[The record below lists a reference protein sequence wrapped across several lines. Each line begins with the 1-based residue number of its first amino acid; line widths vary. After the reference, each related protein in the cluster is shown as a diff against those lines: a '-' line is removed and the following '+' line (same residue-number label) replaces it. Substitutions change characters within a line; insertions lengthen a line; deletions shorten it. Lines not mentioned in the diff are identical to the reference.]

1 MMTNVGFLPDET
13 SSFVGRRAELARL
26 DTALATRRMTTL
38 IGSGGVGKTR
48 LAVRAARAAADRYPD
63 GAWWAD
69 LSPLYDDALLLPTV
83 SDAVGLADHTL
94 RMPVEALCEWL
105 SDKRLLLVLDSAE
118 HLRTPCSHLL
128 AELLTT
134 SPGLTVLVTSR
145 QPLDTRGEHV
155 VRVPPLP
162 VDGAPD
168 ALRLFEDR
176 LRAGDPRAGLDAPGD
191 RAAAADIC
199 RRLEGIPLAI
209 ELAAAGIGRHTVAQ
223 LATRIGTR
231 FDAPAVAEDL
241 TASRLDLLA
250 DDSLWPRRHRTLR
263 TTIGWSHELCTP
275 LERLL
280 WARLTLLRT
289 DFDEETA
296 REVCTGGPL
305 TPPEVDRALQGL
317 VAQSVVQWD
326 GTRYRMLDTLREYGR
341 MWLTELG
348 EERAAADRHARSFLG
363 LARRAHDGW
372 TGPDQISWYHTV
384 ADTHL
389 DLCAAL
395 DHLLTHDVAAAQE
408 MAGRVGFFWA
418 CCGHLSE
425 ARGYAQRALDAGP
438 VDGPHRTRLQWVLGV
453 AALLQGDF
461 ATAEKYGALC
471 TAIALYDR
479 DDEGM
484 LGATYLSGLT
494 QLMTG
499 RPAAALEAAERVL
512 RMTEPG
518 RPDGA
523 PGEGV
528 AGGPEE
534 SGEPGAGEPGEPGG
548 PGAGKPGES
557 AAGTGA
563 DPVHGTDG
571 GPVHGTDGDP
581 APGTGTAPA
590 PESDADPT
598 PGTDADPDPDPA
610 PVESAHRLRCRLI
623 TVFALTALGRLGESS
638 RAAAALRRSC
648 ERGGEYW
655 TRSYADYQLALIT
668 LLQGR
673 PADSAAHAR
682 AMLAGK
688 HRLRDSFGI
697 ALGLDLLAA
706 AIAAQGAGAQAA
718 RVYGT
723 GHAYWRMVG
732 HPQRGTPELG
742 PVRETCELQ
751 ARAAVGD
758 EAYQRAFERGQ
769 SDNAEVGLAAALT
782 SELHF

>member
-1 MMTNVGFLPDET
+1 MMTQVGFLPDET

-26 DTALATRRMTTL
+26 ETSLATRRMTTL
-38 IGSGGVGKTR
+38 IGPGGVGKTR

-118 HLRTPCSHLL
+118 HLRGPCSHLL
-128 AELLTT
+128 AELITT

-145 QPLDTRGEHV
+145 QPLDTRGEHLL
-155 VRVPPLP
+155 RIQPLP

-176 LRAGDPRAGLDAPGD
+176 LRAADPHADLEAPGD

-231 FDAPAVAEDL
+231 FDSPVDAEDL

-280 WARLTLLRT
+280 WARLTVLRT
-289 DFDEETA
+289 DFDEATA

-305 TPPEVDRALQGL
+305 TPDAVDRALQGL
-317 VAQSVVQWD
+317 VAQSVLQWD

-372 TGPDQISWYHTV
+372 TGPDQISWYHRIS
-384 ADTHL
+384 DTHL

-395 DHLLTHDVAAAQE
+395 DHLLVHDVEAAQE

-425 ARGYAQRALDAGP
+425 ARGYAQRALEAGP
-438 VDGPHRTRLQWVLGV
+438 VEGAHLTRLQWVQGV

-471 TAIALYDR
+471 TATALYDR
-479 DDEGM
+479 DDDGM

-499 RPAAALEAAERVL
+499 EPAAALEAAERVL

-518 RPDGA
+518 RTEGGTGEAPPGA
-523 PGEGV
+523 SGASGASEGSQGPRQYGV
-528 AGGPEE
+528 PRGQVSSGGPGP
-534 SGEPGAGEPGEPGG
+534 SGDSGGPGEPGPHGEPGPYGVPGEPRPYAVSGEARPSGESYG
-548 PGAGKPGES
+548 PG
-557 AAGTGA
+557 
-563 DPVHGTDG
+563 
-571 GPVHGTDGDP
+571 
-581 APGTGTAPA
+581 
-590 PESDADPT
+590 
-598 PGTDADPDPDPA
+598 
-610 PVESAHRLRCRLI
+610 ESAHRLRCRLI
-623 TVFALTALGRLGESS
+623 AVFALTALGRLTESLP
-638 RAAAALRRSC
+638 AATALRRSC

-655 TRSYADYQLALIT
+655 TRSYADYQLALIA

-673 PADSAAHAR
+673 PEDSAAHAR
-682 AMLAGK
+682 DMLVGK
-688 HRLRDSFGI
+688 HRLRDSFGV
-697 ALGLDLLAA
+697 ALGLDILAA

-742 PVRETCELQ
+742 AVRETCELQ

-769 SDNAEVGLAAALT
+769 ADSAEAGLAAALR
-782 SELHF
+782 SGLQP

>member
-1 MMTNVGFLPDET
+1 MMTKVGFLPEET

-26 DTALATRRMTTL
+26 DTALTTRRMTTL
-38 IGSGGVGKTR
+38 IGPGGVGKTR
-48 LAVRAARAAADRYPD
+48 LAVRTARAAADRYPD

-105 SDKRLLLVLDSAE
+105 SDKNLLLVLDSAE
-118 HLRTPCSHLL
+118 HLRGPCSHLL
-128 AELLTT
+128 AELITT

-145 QPLDTRGEHV
+145 QPLGTRGEHV
-155 VRVPPLP
+155 VRIQPLP

-168 ALRLFEDR
+168 ALQLFEDR

-231 FDAPAVAEDL
+231 FDAPVDAEDL

-289 DFDEETA
+289 DFDEEVA

-305 TPPEVDRALQGL
+305 TPQEVDRALQGL
-317 VAQSVVQWD
+317 VAQSVVQRD

-341 MWLTELG
+341 MWLRELG

-372 TGPDQISWYHTV
+372 TGPDQVSWYHTI

-395 DHLLTHDVAAAQE
+395 DHLLAHDVAGAQE

-438 VDGPHRTRLQWVLGV
+438 VESPHRTRLQWVLGV

-471 TAIALYDR
+471 TAIALYDH

-494 QLMTG
+494 QLMNG
-499 RPAAALEAAERVL
+499 EPAAALEAAERVL
-512 RMTEPG
+512 RMTETAPS
-518 RPDGA
+518 DGA
-523 PGEGV
+523 SPEPRATAADTSEA
-528 AGGPEE
+528 AGG
-534 SGEPGAGEPGEPGG
+534 
-548 PGAGKPGES
+548 
-557 AAGTGA
+557 
-563 DPVHGTDG
+563 
-571 GPVHGTDGDP
+571 
-581 APGTGTAPA
+581 
-590 PESDADPT
+590 SDADF
-598 PGTDADPDPDPA
+598 DSDPA

-623 TVFALTALGRLGESS
+623 TVFALTALGRLTESG
-638 RAAAALRRSC
+638 RAAATLRRSC
-648 ERGGEYW
+648 ELGGEYW
-655 TRSYADYQLALIT
+655 TRSYADYQLALIA

-673 PADSAAHAR
+673 PEDSATHAR

-697 ALGLDLLAA
+697 ALGLDILAA

-742 PVRETCELQ
+742 AVRETCELQ

-758 EAYQRAFERGQ
+758 AAYQRAFERGQ
-769 SDNAEVGLAAALT
+769 ADNTEVGLAAALH
-782 SELHF
+782 SGLQL

>member
-1 MMTNVGFLPDET
+1 MMTNVGYLPEET

-26 DTALATRRMTTL
+26 HTALTTRRMTTL
-38 IGSGGVGKTR
+38 IGPGGVGKTR
-48 LAVRAARAAADRYPD
+48 LALRAARAVADRYAD

-69 LSPLYDDALLLPTV
+69 LSPLSDDRLLLPTV

-105 SDKRLLLVLDSAE
+105 GDKHLLLVLDSAE
-118 HLRTPCSHLL
+118 HLRGPCSHLL
-128 AELLTT
+128 AEILTT
-134 SPGLTVLVTSR
+134 SPTLTVLVTSR
-145 QPLDTRGEHV
+145 QPLGTRGEHIV
-155 VRVPPLP
+155 AVPPLP

-168 ALRLFEDR
+168 ALQLFADR
-176 LRAGDPRAGLDAPGD
+176 LRATDPRAGLDAPGD
-191 RAAAADIC
+191 EAAAVEIC

-209 ELAAAGIGRHTVAQ
+209 ELAAAGIGRHSVAQ

-231 FDAPAVAEDL
+231 FDAPGLTVGAPGAHGSSGAAGLPGGVGAAADL
-241 TASRLDLLA
+241 GTSRLDLLA
-250 DDSLWPRRHRTLR
+250 DETVWPRRHRTLR
-263 TTIGWSHELCTP
+263 TAIGWSHELCTP

-280 WARLTLLRT
+280 WARLTPLRT
-289 DFDEETA
+289 DFDAEVA
-296 REVCTGGPL
+296 REVCAGGPL
-305 TPPEVDRALQGL
+305 TPDEVDRALQGL
-317 VAQSVVQWD
+317 VAQSVVQRD
-326 GTRYRMLDTLREYGR
+326 GDRYRMLDTLREYGR

-348 EERAAADRHARSFLG
+348 EARAAADRHAHSFLG
-363 LARRAHDGW
+363 LARRAHEGW
-372 TGPDQISWYHTV
+372 TGPDQVSWYHKV
-384 ADTHL
+384 SDTHL

-395 DHLLTHDVAAAQE
+395 EHLLAHDVEGAQE

-425 ARGYAQRALDAGP
+425 ARNYAQRALDAGP
-438 VDGPHRTRLQWVLGV
+438 VEGPHRTRLQWVLGV
-453 AALLQGDF
+453 AALLQSDF
-461 ATAEKYGALC
+461 TTAEKYGALC
-471 TAIALYDR
+471 TATALYDR

-499 RPAAALEAAERVL
+499 QPAAALEAAGRVL
-512 RMTEPG
+512 RMTE
-518 RPDGA
+518 
-523 PGEGV
+523 GV
-528 AGGPEE
+528 PVD
-534 SGEPGAGEPGEPGG
+534 SG
-548 PGAGKPGES
+548 
-557 AAGTGA
+557 
-563 DPVHGTDG
+563 
-571 GPVHGTDGDP
+571 
-581 APGTGTAPA
+581 
-590 PESDADPT
+590 
-598 PGTDADPDPDPA
+598 
-610 PVESAHRLRCRLI
+610 HRLRCRLV
-623 TVFALTALGRLGESS
+623 TVFALTALGRLAESE
-638 RAAAALRRSC
+638 AAATALRRAC
-648 ERGGEYW
+648 ERGGEFW
-655 TRSYADYQLALIT
+655 TRSYVDYQLALIA

-673 PADSAAHAR
+673 PDASAAHAR

-742 PVRETCELQ
+742 PVRERCELQ

-769 SDNAEVGLAAALT
+769 SDNAEVGLAAALRT
-782 SELHF
+782 ELQL

>member
-1 MMTNVGFLPDET
+1 MMTKVGFLPEET

-26 DTALATRRMTTL
+26 ETALTTRRMTTL
-38 IGSGGVGKTR
+38 IGPGGVGKTR

-105 SDKRLLLVLDSAE
+105 SDKNLLLVLDSAE
-118 HLRTPCSHLL
+118 HLRGPCSHLL
-128 AELLTT
+128 AELITT

-145 QPLDTRGEHV
+145 QPLGTRGEHV
-155 VRVPPLP
+155 VRIQPLP

-168 ALRLFEDR
+168 ALQLFEDR

-231 FDAPAVAEDL
+231 FDAPVDAEDL

-280 WARLTLLRT
+280 WSRLTLLRT
-289 DFDEETA
+289 DFDEEVA

-305 TPPEVDRALQGL
+305 TPQEVDRALQGL
-317 VAQSVVQWD
+317 VAQSVVQRD

-341 MWLTELG
+341 MWLRELG

-372 TGPDQISWYHTV
+372 TGPDQVSWYHTI

-395 DHLLTHDVAAAQE
+395 DHLLAHDVAGAQE

-438 VDGPHRTRLQWVLGV
+438 VEGPHRTRLQWVLGV

-471 TAIALYDR
+471 TAIALYDH

-494 QLMTG
+494 QLMNG
-499 RPAAALEAAERVL
+499 EPAAALEAAERVL
-512 RMTEPG
+512 RMTETAPS
-518 RPDGA
+518 DGA
-523 PGEGV
+523 SPEPRTTAADTSEA
-528 AGGPEE
+528 AGG
-534 SGEPGAGEPGEPGG
+534 
-548 PGAGKPGES
+548 
-557 AAGTGA
+557 
-563 DPVHGTDG
+563 
-571 GPVHGTDGDP
+571 
-581 APGTGTAPA
+581 
-590 PESDADPT
+590 SDADF
-598 PGTDADPDPDPA
+598 DSDPA

-623 TVFALTALGRLGESS
+623 TVFALTALGRLTESG
-638 RAAAALRRSC
+638 RAAATLRRSC
-648 ERGGEYW
+648 ELGGEYW
-655 TRSYADYQLALIT
+655 TRSYADYQLALIA

-673 PADSAAHAR
+673 PEDSATHAR

-697 ALGLDLLAA
+697 ALGLDILAA

-742 PVRETCELQ
+742 AVRETCELQ

-758 EAYQRAFERGQ
+758 AAYQRAFERGQ
-769 SDNAEVGLAAALT
+769 ADNAEVGLAAALH
-782 SELHF
+782 SGLQL

>member
-1 MMTNVGFLPDET
+1 MMTKVGFLPEET

-26 DTALATRRMTTL
+26 DTALTTRRMTTL
-38 IGSGGVGKTR
+38 IGPGGVGKTR
-48 LAVRAARAAADRYPD
+48 LALRAARAAADRYPD

-118 HLRTPCSHLL
+118 HLRAPCSHLL
-128 AELLTT
+128 AELITT

-145 QPLDTRGEHV
+145 QPLGTRGEHV
-155 VRVPPLP
+155 VRIPPLP

-168 ALRLFEDR
+168 ALQLFEDR
-176 LRAGDPRAGLDAPGD
+176 LRASDPHAGLDAPGD

-231 FDAPAVAEDL
+231 FDAPVDAEDL

-280 WARLTLLRT
+280 WARLTVLRT
-289 DFDEETA
+289 DFDEATA

-305 TPPEVDRALQGL
+305 TPDEVDRALQGL
-317 VAQSVVQWD
+317 VAQSVVQRD
-326 GTRYRMLDTLREYGR
+326 GTCYRMLDTLREYGR
-341 MWLTELG
+341 MWLAELG
-348 EERAAADRHARSFLG
+348 EERAAADRHARCFLG

-372 TGPDQISWYHTV
+372 TGPDQISWYHKV
-384 ADTHL
+384 SDTHL

-395 DHLLTHDVAAAQE
+395 DHLLAHDVTGAQE

-425 ARGYAQRALDAGP
+425 ARGYAQRALESGP
-438 VDGPHRTRLQWVLGV
+438 VEGPHRTRLQWVLGV

-494 QLMTG
+494 QLMNG
-499 RPAAALEAAERVL
+499 EPAAALEAAERVL
-512 RMTEPG
+512 RMTETAP
-518 RPDGA
+518 PDGGSA
-523 PGEGV
+523 
-528 AGGPEE
+528 AFGPTASE
-534 SGEPGAGEPGEPGG
+534 SGAFG
-548 PGAGKPGES
+548 PTASES
-557 AAGTGA
+557 GA
-563 DPVHGTDG
+563 DPDFDSGF
-571 GPVHGTDGDP
+571 
-581 APGTGTAPA
+581 
-590 PESDADPT
+590 
-598 PGTDADPDPDPA
+598 A

-623 TVFALTALGRLGESS
+623 TVFALTALGRLTESW
-638 RAAAALRRSC
+638 RAAAGLRRSC

-655 TRSYADYQLALIT
+655 TRSYADYQLALIA

-673 PADSAAHAR
+673 PADSAEHAR

-697 ALGLDLLAA
+697 ALGLDILAA
-706 AIAAQGAGAQAA
+706 AIAAQGAGTLAA

-742 PVRETCELQ
+742 AVRETCELQ

-769 SDNAEVGLAAALT
+769 TDNAEVGLAAALQ
-782 SELHF
+782 SEHQL

>member
-1 MMTNVGFLPDET
+1 MMTQVGFLPEET

-26 DTALATRRMTTL
+26 ETALATRRMTTL
-38 IGSGGVGKTR
+38 IGPGGVGKTR

-118 HLRTPCSHLL
+118 HLRAPCSHLL

-145 QPLDTRGEHV
+145 QPLGTRGEHA
-155 VRVPPLP
+155 VRIQPLP

-168 ALRLFEDR
+168 ALQLFEDR

-231 FDAPAVAEDL
+231 FDAPVDAEDL

-305 TPPEVDRALQGL
+305 TPHEVDRALQGL
-317 VAQSVVQWD
+317 VAQSVVQRD

-341 MWLTELG
+341 MWLAELG

-363 LARRAHDGW
+363 LARRAHEGW
-372 TGPDQISWYHTV
+372 TGPDQITWYHTI

-395 DHLLTHDVAAAQE
+395 DHLLAHDVAGAQE

-425 ARGYAQRALDAGP
+425 ARGYAQRALEAGP
-438 VDGPHRTRLQWVLGV
+438 VEGPHRTRLQWVLGV

-471 TAIALYDR
+471 TAIALYDH

-494 QLMTG
+494 QLMNG
-499 RPAAALEAAERVL
+499 EPAAALEAAERVL
-512 RMTEPG
+512 RMTETAP
-518 RPDGA
+518 PDG
-523 PGEGV
+523 
-528 AGGPEE
+528 GPDGRRATATDCATDTT
-534 SGEPGAGEPGEPGG
+534 SEPGASESGACEPTVSESGACEPGASESGG
-548 PGAGKPGES
+548 DS
-557 AAGTGA
+557 A
-563 DPVHGTDG
+563 PL
-571 GPVHGTDGDP
+571 
-581 APGTGTAPA
+581 
-590 PESDADPT
+590 
-598 PGTDADPDPDPA
+598 
-610 PVESAHRLRCRLI
+610 ESAHRLRCRLI
-623 TVFALTALGRLGESS
+623 TVFALTALGRLSESG
-638 RAAAALRRSC
+638 RAAAALRRAC
-648 ERGGEYW
+648 EQGGEYW
-655 TRSYADYQLALIT
+655 TRSYADYQLALIA

-673 PADSAAHAR
+673 PEASAAHAR

-697 ALGLDLLAA
+697 ALGLDILAA

-742 PVRETCELQ
+742 PVREACELQ

-769 SDNAEVGLAAALT
+769 ADNAEVGLAAALH
-782 SELHF
+782 SDLPL

>member
-1 MMTNVGFLPDET
+1 MMTKVGFLPEET

-26 DTALATRRMTTL
+26 DTALTTRRMTTL
-38 IGSGGVGKTR
+38 IGPGGVGKTR

-105 SDKRLLLVLDSAE
+105 SDKNLLLVLDSAE
-118 HLRTPCSHLL
+118 HLRGPCSHLL
-128 AELLTT
+128 AELITT

-145 QPLDTRGEHV
+145 QPLGTRGEHV
-155 VRVPPLP
+155 VRIQPLP

-168 ALRLFEDR
+168 ALQLFEDR

-231 FDAPAVAEDL
+231 FDAPVDAEDL

-280 WARLTLLRT
+280 WSRLTLLRT
-289 DFDEETA
+289 DFDEEVA

-305 TPPEVDRALQGL
+305 TPQEVDRALQGL
-317 VAQSVVQWD
+317 VAQSVVQRD

-341 MWLTELG
+341 MWLRELG

-372 TGPDQISWYHTV
+372 TGPDQVSWYHTI

-395 DHLLTHDVAAAQE
+395 DHLLAHDVASAQE

-438 VDGPHRTRLQWVLGV
+438 VEGPHRTRLQWVLGV

-471 TAIALYDR
+471 TAIALYDH

-494 QLMTG
+494 QLMNG
-499 RPAAALEAAERVL
+499 EPAAALEAAERVL
-512 RMTEPG
+512 RMTETAPS
-518 RPDGA
+518 DGA
-523 PGEGV
+523 SPEPRTTAADTSEA
-528 AGGPEE
+528 AGG
-534 SGEPGAGEPGEPGG
+534 
-548 PGAGKPGES
+548 
-557 AAGTGA
+557 
-563 DPVHGTDG
+563 
-571 GPVHGTDGDP
+571 
-581 APGTGTAPA
+581 
-590 PESDADPT
+590 SDADF
-598 PGTDADPDPDPA
+598 DSDPA

-623 TVFALTALGRLGESS
+623 TVFALTALGRLTESG
-638 RAAAALRRSC
+638 RAAATLRRSC
-648 ERGGEYW
+648 ELGGEYW
-655 TRSYADYQLALIT
+655 TRSYADYQLALIA

-673 PADSAAHAR
+673 PEDSATHAR

-697 ALGLDLLAA
+697 ALGLDILAA

-742 PVRETCELQ
+742 AVRETCELQ

-758 EAYQRAFERGQ
+758 AAYQRAFERGQ
-769 SDNAEVGLAAALT
+769 ADNAEVGLAAALH
-782 SELHF
+782 SGLQL

>member
-1 MMTNVGFLPDET
+1 MMTKVGFLPEET

-26 DTALATRRMTTL
+26 GTALTTRRMTTL
-38 IGSGGVGKTR
+38 IGPGGVGKTR

-105 SDKRLLLVLDSAE
+105 SDKNLLLVLDSAE
-118 HLRTPCSHLL
+118 HLRGPCSHLL
-128 AELLTT
+128 AELITT

-145 QPLDTRGEHV
+145 QPLGTRGENV
-155 VRVPPLP
+155 VRIQPLP

-168 ALRLFEDR
+168 ALQLFEDR

-231 FDAPAVAEDL
+231 FDAPVDAEDL

-289 DFDEETA
+289 DFDEEVA

-305 TPPEVDRALQGL
+305 TPHEVDRALQGL
-317 VAQSVVQWD
+317 VAQSVVQRD

-341 MWLTELG
+341 MWLKELG

-363 LARRAHDGW
+363 LARRAHEGW
-372 TGPDQISWYHTV
+372 TGPDQITWYHTI

-395 DHLLTHDVAAAQE
+395 DHLLAHDVAGAQE

-438 VDGPHRTRLQWVLGV
+438 VEGPHRTRLQWVLGV

-471 TAIALYDR
+471 TAIALYDH

-494 QLMTG
+494 QLMNG
-499 RPAAALEAAERVL
+499 EPAAALEAAERVL
-512 RMTEPG
+512 RMTETAPSDG
-518 RPDGA
+518 ASPEPRTAAADTSEPDG
-523 PGEGV
+523 
-528 AGGPEE
+528 
-534 SGEPGAGEPGEPGG
+534 GAG
-548 PGAGKPGES
+548 
-557 AAGTGA
+557 
-563 DPVHGTDG
+563 TDC
-571 GPVHGTDGDP
+571 D
-581 APGTGTAPA
+581 
-590 PESDADPT
+590 S
-598 PGTDADPDPDPA
+598 DPDSA

-623 TVFALTALGRLGESS
+623 TVFALTALGRLTESGL
-638 RAAAALRRSC
+638 AAATLRRSC
-648 ERGGEYW
+648 ELGGEYW
-655 TRSYADYQLALIT
+655 TRSYADYQLALIA

-673 PADSAAHAR
+673 PEDSATHAR

-697 ALGLDLLAA
+697 ALGLDILAA

-742 PVRETCELQ
+742 AVRETCELQ

-758 EAYQRAFERGQ
+758 AAYQRAFERGQ
-769 SDNAEVGLAAALT
+769 ADNAEVGLAAALH
-782 SELHF
+782 SGLQL

>member
-1 MMTNVGFLPDET
+1 MMTKVGFLPEET

-26 DTALATRRMTTL
+26 ETALVTRRMTTL
-38 IGSGGVGKTR
+38 IGPGGVGKTR

-118 HLRTPCSHLL
+118 HLRAPCSHLL

-145 QPLDTRGEHV
+145 QPLGTRGEHA
-155 VRVPPLP
+155 VRIQPLP

-168 ALRLFEDR
+168 ALQLFEDR
-176 LRAGDPRAGLDAPGD
+176 LRASDPHAGLDAPGD

-231 FDAPAVAEDL
+231 FDAPVDAEDL

-305 TPPEVDRALQGL
+305 TPHEVDRALQGL
-317 VAQSVVQWD
+317 VAQSVVQRD

-341 MWLTELG
+341 MWLGELG

-372 TGPDQISWYHTV
+372 TGPDQVSWYHTV

-395 DHLLTHDVAAAQE
+395 DHLLAHDVAGAQE

-425 ARGYAQRALDAGP
+425 ARGYAQRALEAGP
-438 VDGPHRTRLQWVLGV
+438 VEGPHRTRLQWVLGV

-471 TAIALYDR
+471 TAIALYDH

-494 QLMTG
+494 QLMNG
-499 RPAAALEAAERVL
+499 EPAAALEAAERVL
-512 RMTEPG
+512 RMTETAP
-518 RPDGA
+518 PDGGTA
-523 PGEGV
+523 EQRATAFDTTSRPTT
-528 AGGPEE
+528 
-534 SGEPGAGEPGEPGG
+534 SEPGASDPGG
-548 PGAGKPGES
+548 
-557 AAGTGA
+557 
-563 DPVHGTDG
+563 
-571 GPVHGTDGDP
+571 
-581 APGTGTAPA
+581 
-590 PESDADPT
+590 DAS
-598 PGTDADPDPDPA
+598 

-623 TVFALTALGRLGESS
+623 TVFALTALGRLTESG

-655 TRSYADYQLALIT
+655 TRSYADYQLALIA

-673 PADSAAHAR
+673 PEASAAHAR

-697 ALGLDLLAA
+697 ALGLDILAA

-769 SDNAEVGLAAALT
+769 ADNAEVGLAAALQ
-782 SELHF
+782 SELQL

>member
-1 MMTNVGFLPDET
+1 MMTKVGFLPEET

-26 DTALATRRMTTL
+26 ETALTTRRMTTL
-38 IGSGGVGKTR
+38 IGPGGVGKTR

-105 SDKRLLLVLDSAE
+105 SDKNLLLVLDSAE
-118 HLRTPCSHLL
+118 HLRGPCSHLL
-128 AELLTT
+128 AELITT

-145 QPLDTRGEHV
+145 QPLGTRGEHV
-155 VRVPPLP
+155 VRIQPLP

-168 ALRLFEDR
+168 ALQLFEDR
-176 LRAGDPRAGLDAPGD
+176 LRAGDPRAGLEAPGD

-231 FDAPAVAEDL
+231 FDAPVDAEDL

-289 DFDEETA
+289 DFDEEVA

-305 TPPEVDRALQGL
+305 TPHEVDRALQGL
-317 VAQSVVQWD
+317 VAQSVVQRD

-341 MWLTELG
+341 MWLKELG

-363 LARRAHDGW
+363 LARRAHEGW
-372 TGPDQISWYHTV
+372 TGPDQITWYHTI

-395 DHLLTHDVAAAQE
+395 DHLLAHDVAGAQE

-438 VDGPHRTRLQWVLGV
+438 VEGPHRTRLQWVLGV

-471 TAIALYDR
+471 TAIALYDH

-494 QLMTG
+494 QLMNG
-499 RPAAALEAAERVL
+499 EPAAALEAAERVL
-512 RMTEPG
+512 RMTETAPS
-518 RPDGA
+518 DGA
-523 PGEGV
+523 SPEPRTTAADTSEA
-528 AGGPEE
+528 AGG
-534 SGEPGAGEPGEPGG
+534 SD
-548 PGAGKPGES
+548 
-557 AAGTGA
+557 A
-563 DPVHGTDG
+563 DFDS
-571 GPVHGTDGDP
+571 DP
-581 APGTGTAPA
+581 APM
-590 PESDADPT
+590 
-598 PGTDADPDPDPA
+598 
-610 PVESAHRLRCRLI
+610 ESAHRLRCRLI
-623 TVFALTALGRLGESS
+623 TVFALTALGRLTESG
-638 RAAAALRRSC
+638 RAAATLRRSC
-648 ERGGEYW
+648 ELGGEYW
-655 TRSYADYQLALIT
+655 TRSYADYQLALIA

-673 PADSAAHAR
+673 PEDSATHAR

-697 ALGLDLLAA
+697 ALGLDILAA

-742 PVRETCELQ
+742 AVRETCEIQ

-758 EAYQRAFERGQ
+758 AAYQRAFERGQ
-769 SDNAEVGLAAALT
+769 ADNAEVGLAAALH
-782 SELHF
+782 SGLQL

>member
-1 MMTNVGFLPDET
+1 MMTQVGFLPDET

-38 IGSGGVGKTR
+38 IGPGGVGKTR

-118 HLRTPCSHLL
+118 HLRGPCSHLL
-128 AELLTT
+128 AELITT

-155 VRVPPLP
+155 VRIQPLP

-176 LRAGDPRAGLDAPGD
+176 LRAADPHADLEAPGD

-231 FDAPAVAEDL
+231 FDAPVDAEDL

-280 WARLTLLRT
+280 WARLTVLRT
-289 DFDEETA
+289 DFDEATA

-305 TPPEVDRALQGL
+305 TPDAVDRALQGL

-372 TGPDQISWYHTV
+372 TGPDQISWYHRIS
-384 ADTHL
+384 DTHL

-395 DHLLTHDVAAAQE
+395 DHLLAHDVTAAQE
-408 MAGRVGFFWA
+408 MAGLVGFFWA

-425 ARGYAQRALDAGP
+425 ARGYAQRALGAGP
-438 VDGPHRTRLQWVLGV
+438 VEGAHLTRLQWVLGV

-471 TAIALYDR
+471 TATALYDR
-479 DDEGM
+479 DDDGM

-499 RPAAALEAAERVL
+499 EPAAALEAAERVL

-518 RPDGA
+518 RAEGEPGA
-523 PGEGV
+523 SGEGV
-528 AGGPEE
+528 
-534 SGEPGAGEPGEPGG
+534 SGEPGASGDSGGSRPYGGSGEAGEPELSGEPGVPG
-548 PGAGKPGES
+548 
-557 AAGTGA
+557 
-563 DPVHGTDG
+563 
-571 GPVHGTDGDP
+571 
-581 APGTGTAPA
+581 
-590 PESDADPT
+590 
-598 PGTDADPDPDPA
+598 
-610 PVESAHRLRCRLI
+610 ESAHRLRCRLI
-623 TVFALTALGRLGESS
+623 TVFALTALGRLTESLP
-638 RAAAALRRSC
+638 AATALRRSC

-655 TRSYADYQLALIT
+655 TRSYADYQLALIA

-673 PADSAAHAR
+673 PEDSAAHAR
-682 AMLAGK
+682 DMLAGK

-697 ALGLDLLAA
+697 ALGLDILAA

-742 PVRETCELQ
+742 AVRENCELQ

-758 EAYQRAFERGQ
+758 EAYQLAFERGQ
-769 SDNAEVGLAAALT
+769 ADNAEVGLAAALQ
-782 SELHF
+782 SGLQP

>member
-1 MMTNVGFLPDET
+1 MMTQVGFLPDET

-38 IGSGGVGKTR
+38 IGPGGVGKTR

-69 LSPLYDDALLLPTV
+69 LSPLYGDALLLPTV

-118 HLRTPCSHLL
+118 HLRGPCSHLL
-128 AELLTT
+128 AELITT

-145 QPLDTRGEHV
+145 QPLATRGEHV
-155 VRVPPLP
+155 VRVQPLP

-176 LRAGDPRAGLDAPGD
+176 LRAADPHADLEAPGD

-231 FDAPAVAEDL
+231 FDAPVDAEDL

-280 WARLTLLRT
+280 WARLTVLRT

-305 TPPEVDRALQGL
+305 TPEAVDRALQGL

-341 MWLTELG
+341 MWLAELG

-372 TGPDQISWYHTV
+372 TGPDQISWYHRIS
-384 ADTHL
+384 DTHL

-395 DHLLTHDVAAAQE
+395 DHLLAHDVTAAQE
-408 MAGRVGFFWA
+408 MAGLVGFFWA

-425 ARGYAQRALDAGP
+425 ARGYAQRALEAGP
-438 VDGPHRTRLQWVLGV
+438 VEGAHRTRLQWVLGV

-471 TAIALYDR
+471 TATALYDR
-479 DDEGM
+479 DDDGM

-499 RPAAALEAAERVL
+499 EPAAALEAAERVL
-512 RMTEPG
+512 RMTEQG
-518 RPDGA
+518 RAEGGAGA
-523 PGEGV
+523 PGAPG
-528 AGGPEE
+528 ASGG
-534 SGEPGAGEPGEPGG
+534 SGEQRPYGVPG
-548 PGAGKPGES
+548 
-557 AAGTGA
+557 
-563 DPVHGTDG
+563 
-571 GPVHGTDGDP
+571 
-581 APGTGTAPA
+581 
-590 PESDADPT
+590 
-598 PGTDADPDPDPA
+598 
-610 PVESAHRLRCRLI
+610 ESAHRLRCRLI
-623 TVFALTALGRLGESS
+623 TVFALTALGRLTESLP
-638 RAAAALRRSC
+638 AATALRRSC

-655 TRSYADYQLALIT
+655 TRSYADYQLALIA

-673 PADSAAHAR
+673 PEDSAVHAR
-682 AMLAGK
+682 DMLAGK

-697 ALGLDLLAA
+697 ALGLDILAA

-742 PVRETCELQ
+742 AVRETCELQ

-769 SDNAEVGLAAALT
+769 ADNAEVGLAAALR
-782 SELHF
+782 SGLQP

>member
-1 MMTNVGFLPDET
+1 MMTQVGFLPDET

-38 IGSGGVGKTR
+38 IGPGGVGKTR

-118 HLRTPCSHLL
+118 HLRGPCSHLL
-128 AELLTT
+128 AELITT

-155 VRVPPLP
+155 VRIQPLP

-176 LRAGDPRAGLDAPGD
+176 LRAADPHADLGAPGD

-231 FDAPAVAEDL
+231 FDAPVDAEDL

-280 WARLTLLRT
+280 WARLTVLRT
-289 DFDEETA
+289 DFDEATA

-305 TPPEVDRALQGL
+305 TPDAVDRALQGL

-372 TGPDQISWYHTV
+372 TGPDQISWYHRIS
-384 ADTHL
+384 DTHL

-395 DHLLTHDVAAAQE
+395 DHLLAHDVTAAQE
-408 MAGRVGFFWA
+408 MAGLVGFFWA

-425 ARGYAQRALDAGP
+425 ARGYAQRALGAGS
-438 VDGPHRTRLQWVLGV
+438 VEGAHLTRLQWVLGV

-471 TAIALYDR
+471 TATALYDR
-479 DDEGM
+479 DDDGM

-499 RPAAALEAAERVL
+499 EPAAALEAAERVL

-518 RPDGA
+518 RA
-523 PGEGV
+523 E
-528 AGGPEE
+528 
-534 SGEPGAGEPGEPGG
+534 GEPGASGEGEPG
-548 PGAGKPGES
+548 
-557 AAGTGA
+557 
-563 DPVHGTDG
+563 
-571 GPVHGTDGDP
+571 
-581 APGTGTAPA
+581 
-590 PESDADPT
+590 
-598 PGTDADPDPDPA
+598 
-610 PVESAHRLRCRLI
+610 
-623 TVFALTALGRLGESS
+623 SS
-638 RAAAALRRSC
+638 
-648 ERGGEYW
+648 
-655 TRSYADYQLALIT
+655 
-668 LLQGR
+668 
-673 PADSAAHAR
+673 
-682 AMLAGK
+682 
-688 HRLRDSFGI
+688 
-697 ALGLDLLAA
+697 
-706 AIAAQGAGAQAA
+706 
-718 RVYGT
+718 
-723 GHAYWRMVG
+723 
-732 HPQRGTPELG
+732 
-742 PVRETCELQ
+742 
-751 ARAAVGD
+751 
-758 EAYQRAFERGQ
+758 
-769 SDNAEVGLAAALT
+769 
-782 SELHF
+782 

>member
-1 MMTNVGFLPDET
+1 MMTKVGFLPDET

-26 DTALATRRMTTL
+26 ETALATRRMTTL
-38 IGSGGVGKTR
+38 IGPGGVGKTR
-48 LAVRAARAAADRYPD
+48 LALRAARAAADRYPD

-118 HLRTPCSHLL
+118 HLRAPCSHLL

-145 QPLDTRGEHV
+145 QPLGTRGEHA
-155 VRVPPLP
+155 VRIQPLP

-168 ALRLFEDR
+168 ALQLFEDR

-231 FDAPAVAEDL
+231 FDAPVDAEDL

-280 WARLTLLRT
+280 WARLTVLRT

-305 TPPEVDRALQGL
+305 TPHDVDRALQGL
-317 VAQSVVQWD
+317 VAQSVVQRD

-341 MWLTELG
+341 MWLAELG
-348 EERAAADRHARSFLG
+348 EERAAADRHAKSFLG
-363 LARRAHDGW
+363 LARRAHEGW
-372 TGPDQISWYHTV
+372 TGPDQITWYHTV
-384 ADTHL
+384 ADAHL

-395 DHLLTHDVAAAQE
+395 DHLLAHDVAGAQE

-438 VDGPHRTRLQWVLGV
+438 VEGPHRTRLQWVLGV

-471 TAIALYDR
+471 TAIALYDH

-494 QLMTG
+494 QLMNG
-499 RPAAALEAAERVL
+499 EPAAALEAAERVL
-512 RMTEPG
+512 RMTETAP
-518 RPDGA
+518 PD
-523 PGEGV
+523 
-528 AGGPEE
+528 GGPEGRRATATDTTSQPTASEPTASEPTASE
-534 SGEPGAGEPGEPGG
+534 SGASESTASEPGG
-548 PGAGKPGES
+548 DS
-557 AAGTGA
+557 A
-563 DPVHGTDG
+563 PL
-571 GPVHGTDGDP
+571 
-581 APGTGTAPA
+581 
-590 PESDADPT
+590 
-598 PGTDADPDPDPA
+598 
-610 PVESAHRLRCRLI
+610 ESAHRLRCRLI
-623 TVFALTALGRLGESS
+623 TVFALTALGRLTESG

-655 TRSYADYQLALIT
+655 TRSYADYQLALIA

-673 PADSAAHAR
+673 PEASAVHAR

-697 ALGLDLLAA
+697 ALGLDILAA

-769 SDNAEVGLAAALT
+769 ADNAEVGLAAALH
-782 SELHF
+782 SDLQL

>member
-1 MMTNVGFLPDET
+1 MMTQVGFLPEET

-38 IGSGGVGKTR
+38 IGPGGVGKTR
-48 LAVRAARAAADRYPD
+48 LALRAARAAADRYPD

-118 HLRTPCSHLL
+118 HLRAPCSHLL

-145 QPLDTRGEHV
+145 QPLGTRGEHA
-155 VRVPPLP
+155 VRIQPLP

-168 ALRLFEDR
+168 ALQLFEDR

-209 ELAAAGIGRHTVAQ
+209 ELAAAGIGRHTMAQ

-231 FDAPAVAEDL
+231 FDAPVDAEDL

-289 DFDEETA
+289 DFDAETA

-305 TPPEVDRALQGL
+305 TPQEVDRALQGL
-317 VAQSVVQWD
+317 VAQSVVQRD

-341 MWLTELG
+341 MWLAELG

-363 LARRAHDGW
+363 LARRAHEGW
-372 TGPDQISWYHTV
+372 TGPDQITWYHTI

-395 DHLLTHDVAAAQE
+395 DHLLAHDVAAAQE

-425 ARGYAQRALDAGP
+425 ARGYAQRALEAGA
-438 VDGPHRTRLQWVLGV
+438 VESPHRTRLQWVLGV

-471 TAIALYDR
+471 TAIALYDH

-494 QLMTG
+494 QLMNG
-499 RPAAALEAAERVL
+499 EPAAALEAAERVL
-512 RMTEPG
+512 RMTETAP
-518 RPDGA
+518 PDG
-523 PGEGV
+523 
-528 AGGPEE
+528 GPDGRRATAADCATDTTSEPTTF
-534 SGEPGAGEPGEPGG
+534 EPGACEPTTSEPGACGPGAREPTASGSGAREPGASEPGG
-548 PGAGKPGES
+548 DS
-557 AAGTGA
+557 A
-563 DPVHGTDG
+563 PL
-571 GPVHGTDGDP
+571 
-581 APGTGTAPA
+581 
-590 PESDADPT
+590 
-598 PGTDADPDPDPA
+598 
-610 PVESAHRLRCRLI
+610 ESAHRLRCRLI
-623 TVFALTALGRLGESS
+623 TVFALTALGRLTESG
-638 RAAAALRRSC
+638 RAAAALRRAC

-655 TRSYADYQLALIT
+655 TRSYADYQLALIA

-673 PADSAAHAR
+673 PEASAVHAR

-697 ALGLDLLAA
+697 ALGLDILAA

-758 EAYQRAFERGQ
+758 EAYRRAFERGQ
-769 SDNAEVGLAAALT
+769 ADNAEVGLAAALH
-782 SELHF
+782 SDLQL

>member
-1 MMTNVGFLPDET
+1 MMTKVGFLPEET

-26 DTALATRRMTTL
+26 DTALTTRRMTTL
-38 IGSGGVGKTR
+38 IGPGGVGKTR

-105 SDKRLLLVLDSAE
+105 SDKNLLLVLDSAE
-118 HLRTPCSHLL
+118 HLRGPCSHLL
-128 AELLTT
+128 AELITT

-145 QPLDTRGEHV
+145 QPLGTRGEHV
-155 VRVPPLP
+155 VRIQPLP

-168 ALRLFEDR
+168 ALQLFEDR

-231 FDAPAVAEDL
+231 FDAPVDAEDL

-289 DFDEETA
+289 DFDEEVA

-305 TPPEVDRALQGL
+305 TPHEVDRALQGL
-317 VAQSVVQWD
+317 VAQSVVQRD

-341 MWLTELG
+341 MWLKELG

-363 LARRAHDGW
+363 LARRAHEGW
-372 TGPDQISWYHTV
+372 TGPDQITWYHTI

-395 DHLLTHDVAAAQE
+395 DHLLAHDVADAQE

-438 VDGPHRTRLQWVLGV
+438 VEGPHRTRLQWVLGV

-471 TAIALYDR
+471 TAIALYDH

-494 QLMTG
+494 QLMNG
-499 RPAAALEAAERVL
+499 EPAAALEAAERVL
-512 RMTEPG
+512 RMTETAPS
-518 RPDGA
+518 DGA
-523 PGEGV
+523 SPEPRATAADTSEA
-528 AGGPEE
+528 AGG
-534 SGEPGAGEPGEPGG
+534 
-548 PGAGKPGES
+548 
-557 AAGTGA
+557 
-563 DPVHGTDG
+563 
-571 GPVHGTDGDP
+571 
-581 APGTGTAPA
+581 
-590 PESDADPT
+590 SDADF
-598 PGTDADPDPDPA
+598 DSDPA

-623 TVFALTALGRLGESS
+623 TVFALTALGRLTESG
-638 RAAAALRRSC
+638 RAAATLRRSC
-648 ERGGEYW
+648 ELGGEYW
-655 TRSYADYQLALIT
+655 TRSYADYQLALIA

-673 PADSAAHAR
+673 PEDSATHAR

-697 ALGLDLLAA
+697 ALGLDILAA

-742 PVRETCELQ
+742 AVRETCELQ

-758 EAYQRAFERGQ
+758 AAYQRAFERGQ
-769 SDNAEVGLAAALT
+769 ADNAEVGLAAALH
-782 SELHF
+782 SGLQL

>member
-1 MMTNVGFLPDET
+1 MMTQVGFLPDET

-38 IGSGGVGKTR
+38 IGPGGVGKTR

-118 HLRTPCSHLL
+118 HLRGPCSHLL
-128 AELLTT
+128 AELITT

-155 VRVPPLP
+155 VRIQPLP

-176 LRAGDPRAGLDAPGD
+176 LRAADPHADLEAPGD

-231 FDAPAVAEDL
+231 FDAPVDAEDL

-280 WARLTLLRT
+280 WARLTVLRT
-289 DFDEETA
+289 DFDEATA

-305 TPPEVDRALQGL
+305 TPDAVDRALQGL

-372 TGPDQISWYHTV
+372 TGPDQISWYHRIS
-384 ADTHL
+384 DTHL

-395 DHLLTHDVAAAQE
+395 DHLLAHDVTAAQE
-408 MAGRVGFFWA
+408 MAGLVGFFWA

-425 ARGYAQRALDAGP
+425 ARGYAQRALGAGP
-438 VDGPHRTRLQWVLGV
+438 VEGAHLTRLQWVLGV

-471 TAIALYDR
+471 TATALYDR
-479 DDEGM
+479 DDDGM

-499 RPAAALEAAERVL
+499 EPAAALEAAERVL

-518 RPDGA
+518 RAEGEPGSS
-523 PGEGV
+523 GEGEP
-528 AGGPEE
+528 GSSGEGM
-534 SGEPGAGEPGEPGG
+534 SGEPGASGDSEGSRPYGGSGEAGEPELSGGPGVPGASGEPGVPG
-548 PGAGKPGES
+548 
-557 AAGTGA
+557 
-563 DPVHGTDG
+563 
-571 GPVHGTDGDP
+571 
-581 APGTGTAPA
+581 
-590 PESDADPT
+590 
-598 PGTDADPDPDPA
+598 
-610 PVESAHRLRCRLI
+610 ESAHRLRCRLI
-623 TVFALTALGRLGESS
+623 TVFALTALGRLTESLP
-638 RAAAALRRSC
+638 AATALRRSC

-655 TRSYADYQLALIT
+655 TRSYADYQLALIA

-673 PADSAAHAR
+673 PEDSAAHAR
-682 AMLAGK
+682 DMLAGK

-697 ALGLDLLAA
+697 ALGLDILAA

-742 PVRETCELQ
+742 AVRENCELQ

-769 SDNAEVGLAAALT
+769 ADNAEVGLAAALQ
-782 SELHF
+782 SGLQP

>member
-1 MMTNVGFLPDET
+1 MMTKVGFLPEET

-26 DTALATRRMTTL
+26 ETALATRRMTTL
-38 IGSGGVGKTR
+38 IGPGGVGKTR

-69 LSPLYDDALLLPTV
+69 LSPLYDEALLLPTV

-118 HLRTPCSHLL
+118 HLRAPCSHLL

-145 QPLDTRGEHV
+145 QPLGTRGEHA
-155 VRVPPLP
+155 VRIQPLP

-168 ALRLFEDR
+168 ALQLFEDR

-231 FDAPAVAEDL
+231 FEAPVDAEDL
-241 TASRLDLLA
+241 NPSRLDLLA

-305 TPPEVDRALQGL
+305 TPHEVDRALQGL
-317 VAQSVVQWD
+317 VAQSVVQRD

-341 MWLTELG
+341 MWLAELG
-348 EERAAADRHARSFLG
+348 EERAAADRHAMSFLG
-363 LARRAHDGW
+363 LARRAHEGW
-372 TGPDQISWYHTV
+372 TGPDQIAWYHTI

-395 DHLLTHDVAAAQE
+395 DHLLAHDVAGAQE

-425 ARGYAQRALDAGP
+425 ARGYAQRALEAGP

-471 TAIALYDR
+471 TAIALYDH

-494 QLMTG
+494 QLMNG
-499 RPAAALEAAERVL
+499 EPAAALEAAERVL
-512 RMTEPG
+512 RMTETAP
-518 RPDGA
+518 PDG
-523 PGEGV
+523 
-528 AGGPEE
+528 GPDGRRATATDTTSEPAAFE
-534 SGEPGAGEPGEPGG
+534 PAAFEPTTSGPTTSG
-548 PGAGKPGES
+548 PGASES
-557 AAGTGA
+557 GA
-563 DPVHGTDG
+563 DS
-571 GPVHGTDGDP
+571 
-581 APGTGTAPA
+581 APL
-590 PESDADPT
+590 
-598 PGTDADPDPDPA
+598 
-610 PVESAHRLRCRLI
+610 ESAHRLRCRLI
-623 TVFALTALGRLGESS
+623 TVFALTALGRLTESG
-638 RAAAALRRSC
+638 RAAAALRRAC

-655 TRSYADYQLALIT
+655 TRSYADYQLALIA

-673 PADSAAHAR
+673 PEASAAHAR

-697 ALGLDLLAA
+697 ALGLDILAA

-769 SDNAEVGLAAALT
+769 ADNAEVGLAAALH
-782 SELHF
+782 SDLQL

>member
-1 MMTNVGFLPDET
+1 MMTQVGFLPDET

-26 DTALATRRMTTL
+26 DTALTTRRMTTL
-38 IGSGGVGKTR
+38 IGPGGVGKTR

-118 HLRTPCSHLL
+118 HLRGPCSHLL
-128 AELLTT
+128 AELITT

-155 VRVPPLP
+155 VRIQPLP

-176 LRAGDPRAGLDAPGD
+176 LRAADPHADLEAPGD

-231 FDAPAVAEDL
+231 FDAPVDAEDL

-280 WARLTLLRT
+280 WARLTVLRT
-289 DFDEETA
+289 DFDEATA

-305 TPPEVDRALQGL
+305 TPDAVDRALQGL

-372 TGPDQISWYHTV
+372 TGPDQISWYHRIS
-384 ADTHL
+384 DTHL

-395 DHLLTHDVAAAQE
+395 DHLLAHDVTAAQE
-408 MAGRVGFFWA
+408 MAGLVGFFWA

-425 ARGYAQRALDAGP
+425 ARGYAQRALGAGP
-438 VDGPHRTRLQWVLGV
+438 VEGAHLTRLQWVLGV

-471 TAIALYDR
+471 TATALYDR
-479 DDEGM
+479 DDDGM

-499 RPAAALEAAERVL
+499 EPAAALEAAERVL

-518 RPDGA
+518 RAEGEPGA
-523 PGEGV
+523 SGEGV
-528 AGGPEE
+528 
-534 SGEPGAGEPGEPGG
+534 SGEPGASGDSGESRPYGGSGEAGEPELSGGPGVPGASGEPGVPG
-548 PGAGKPGES
+548 
-557 AAGTGA
+557 
-563 DPVHGTDG
+563 
-571 GPVHGTDGDP
+571 
-581 APGTGTAPA
+581 
-590 PESDADPT
+590 
-598 PGTDADPDPDPA
+598 
-610 PVESAHRLRCRLI
+610 ESAHRLRCRLI
-623 TVFALTALGRLGESS
+623 TVFALTALGRLTESLP
-638 RAAAALRRSC
+638 AATALRRSC

-655 TRSYADYQLALIT
+655 TRSYADYQLALIA

-673 PADSAAHAR
+673 PEDSAAHAR
-682 AMLAGK
+682 DMLAGK

-697 ALGLDLLAA
+697 ALGLDILAA

-742 PVRETCELQ
+742 AVRENCELQ

-769 SDNAEVGLAAALT
+769 ADNAEVGLAAALQ
-782 SELHF
+782 SGLQP

>member
-1 MMTNVGFLPDET
+1 MMTMVGNLPEET

-26 DTALATRRMTTL
+26 HTALTTRRMTTL
-38 IGSGGVGKTR
+38 IGPGGVGKTR
-48 LAVRAARAAADRYPD
+48 LAVRAARAAAHRYPD

-69 LSPLYDDALLLPTV
+69 LSPLYDDGLLLPTV

-105 SDKRLLLVLDSAE
+105 SDKSLLLVLDSAE
-118 HLRTPCSHLL
+118 HLRAPCSHLL

-145 QPLDTRGEHV
+145 QPLGTRGEYAV
-155 VRVPPLP
+155 EVPPLP
-162 VDGAPD
+162 VEGAPD
-168 ALRLFEDR
+168 ALQLFADR
-176 LRAGDPRAGLDAPGD
+176 LRAADPRAALDAPGD
-191 RAAAADIC
+191 EAAAADIC

-209 ELAAAGIGRHTVAQ
+209 ELAVAGIGRHSVAQ

-231 FDAPAVAEDL
+231 FDAHGAGDPGEVSPAP
-241 TASRLDLLA
+241 RLDLLA
-250 DDSLWPRRHRTLR
+250 DASMWPRRHRTLR
-263 TTIGWSHELCTP
+263 TAIGWSHELCSP

-280 WARLTLLRT
+280 WARLTPLRT
-289 DFDEETA
+289 DFDAEVA

-305 TPPEVDRALQGL
+305 GPDDVDRALQGL
-317 VAQSVVQWD
+317 VAQSVVQRD
-326 GTRYRMLDTLREYGR
+326 GPRYRMLDTLREYGR

-348 EERAAADRHARSFLG
+348 EERAAADRHAACFLG
-363 LARRAHDGW
+363 LARRAHEGW
-372 TGPDQISWYHTV
+372 TGPDQVSWYHRV
-384 ADTHL
+384 SDAHL

-395 DHLLTHDVAAAQE
+395 EHLIAHDVVGAQE

-471 TAIALYDR
+471 TAVALYDR

-499 RPAAALEAAERVL
+499 EPAAALEAAERVL
-512 RMTEPG
+512 RMTGSVP
-518 RPDGA
+518 
-523 PGEGV
+523 
-528 AGGPEE
+528 
-534 SGEPGAGEPGEPGG
+534 
-548 PGAGKPGES
+548 
-557 AAGTGA
+557 A
-563 DPVHGTDG
+563 D
-571 GPVHGTDGDP
+571 
-581 APGTGTAPA
+581 
-590 PESDADPT
+590 
-598 PGTDADPDPDPA
+598 
-610 PVESAHRLRCRLI
+610 SAHRLRCHLI
-623 TVFALTALGRLGESS
+623 TVFALTALGRLTESEV
-638 RAAAALRRSC
+638 AANALRRAC
-648 ERGGEYW
+648 ERGGEHW
-655 TRSYADYQLALIT
+655 TRSYADYQLALIA

-673 PADSAAHAR
+673 PEASAAHAR
-682 AMLAGK
+682 SMLAGK

-697 ALGLDLLAA
+697 ALGLDILAA
-706 AIAAQGAGAQAA
+706 GIAAQGAGAQAA

-758 EAYQRAFERGQ
+758 DAYQRAFERGQ
-769 SDNAEVGLAAALT
+769 SDNTEVGLAAALRT
-782 SELHF
+782 ELQL

>member
-1 MMTNVGFLPDET
+1 MMTKVGFLPEET

-26 DTALATRRMTTL
+26 ETALTTRRMTTL
-38 IGSGGVGKTR
+38 IGPGGVGKSR
-48 LAVRAARAAADRYPD
+48 LAVRAARAAAHRYPD

-105 SDKRLLLVLDSAE
+105 SDKNLLLVLDSAE
-118 HLRTPCSHLL
+118 HLRAPCSHLL

-145 QPLDTRGEHV
+145 QPLGTRGEHV
-155 VRVPPLP
+155 VRIPPLP

-168 ALRLFEDR
+168 ALQLFEDR

-231 FDAPAVAEDL
+231 FDAPVDAEDL

-289 DFDEETA
+289 DFDEEVA

-305 TPPEVDRALQGL
+305 TPHEVDRALQGL
-317 VAQSVVQWD
+317 VAQSVVQRD

-341 MWLTELG
+341 MWLRELG

-372 TGPDQISWYHTV
+372 TGPDQITWYHTI

-395 DHLLTHDVAAAQE
+395 DHLLAHDVAGAQE

-438 VDGPHRTRLQWVLGV
+438 VEGPHRTRLQWVLGV

-461 ATAEKYGALC
+461 ATAEKFGALC
-471 TAIALYDR
+471 TAIALYDH

-494 QLMTG
+494 QLMNG
-499 RPAAALEAAERVL
+499 EPAAALEAAERVL
-512 RMTEPG
+512 RMTETAPS
-518 RPDGA
+518 DGA
-523 PGEGV
+523 SPEPRGTAAADTSEA
-528 AGGPEE
+528 AGG
-534 SGEPGAGEPGEPGG
+534 SGPD
-548 PGAGKPGES
+548 S
-557 AAGTGA
+557 DS
-563 DPVHGTDG
+563 DPV
-571 GPVHGTDGDP
+571 
-581 APGTGTAPA
+581 
-590 PESDADPT
+590 
-598 PGTDADPDPDPA
+598 

-623 TVFALTALGRLGESS
+623 TVFALTALGRLTESG
-638 RAAAALRRSC
+638 RAAATLRRSC
-648 ERGGEYW
+648 ELGGEYW
-655 TRSYADYQLALIT
+655 TRSYADYQLALIA

-673 PADSAAHAR
+673 PEASATHAR

-697 ALGLDLLAA
+697 ALGLDILAA

-742 PVRETCELQ
+742 AVRETCELQ

-758 EAYQRAFERGQ
+758 AAYQRAFERGQ
-769 SDNAEVGLAAALT
+769 ADNAEVGLAAALH
-782 SELHF
+782 SELQL

>member
-1 MMTNVGFLPDET
+1 MMTKVGFLPEET

-26 DTALATRRMTTL
+26 ETALTTRRMTTL
-38 IGSGGVGKTR
+38 IGPGGVGKTR

-105 SDKRLLLVLDSAE
+105 SDKNLLLVLDSAE
-118 HLRTPCSHLL
+118 HLRGPCSHLL
-128 AELLTT
+128 AELITT

-145 QPLDTRGEHV
+145 QPLGTRGEHV
-155 VRVPPLP
+155 VRIQPLP

-168 ALRLFEDR
+168 ALQLFEDR

-231 FDAPAVAEDL
+231 FDAPVDAEDL

-289 DFDEETA
+289 DFDEEVA

-305 TPPEVDRALQGL
+305 TPHEVDRALQGL
-317 VAQSVVQWD
+317 VAQSVVQRD

-341 MWLTELG
+341 MWLKELG

-363 LARRAHDGW
+363 LARRAHEGW
-372 TGPDQISWYHTV
+372 TGPDQITWYHTI

-395 DHLLTHDVAAAQE
+395 DHLLAHDVAGAQE

-438 VDGPHRTRLQWVLGV
+438 VEGPHRTRLQWVLGV

-471 TAIALYDR
+471 TAIALYDH

-494 QLMTG
+494 QLMNG
-499 RPAAALEAAERVL
+499 EPAAALEAAERVL
-512 RMTEPG
+512 RMTETAPS
-518 RPDGA
+518 DGA
-523 PGEGV
+523 SPEPRTTAADTSEA
-528 AGGPEE
+528 AGG
-534 SGEPGAGEPGEPGG
+534 SD
-548 PGAGKPGES
+548 
-557 AAGTGA
+557 A
-563 DPVHGTDG
+563 DFDS
-571 GPVHGTDGDP
+571 DP
-581 APGTGTAPA
+581 APM
-590 PESDADPT
+590 
-598 PGTDADPDPDPA
+598 
-610 PVESAHRLRCRLI
+610 ESAHRLRCRLI
-623 TVFALTALGRLGESS
+623 TVFALTALGRLTESG
-638 RAAAALRRSC
+638 RAAATLRRSC
-648 ERGGEYW
+648 ELGGEYW
-655 TRSYADYQLALIT
+655 TRSYADYQLALIA

-673 PADSAAHAR
+673 PEDSATHAR

-697 ALGLDLLAA
+697 ALGLDILAA

-742 PVRETCELQ
+742 AVRETCEIQ

-758 EAYQRAFERGQ
+758 AAYQRAFERGQ
-769 SDNAEVGLAAALT
+769 ADNAEVGLAAALH
-782 SELHF
+782 SGLQL

>member
-1 MMTNVGFLPDET
+1 MMTQVGFLPDET

-38 IGSGGVGKTR
+38 IGPGGVGKTR

-118 HLRTPCSHLL
+118 HLRGPCSHLL
-128 AELLTT
+128 AELITT

-155 VRVPPLP
+155 VRIQPLP

-176 LRAGDPRAGLDAPGD
+176 LRAADPHADLEAPGD

-231 FDAPAVAEDL
+231 FDAPVDAEDL

-280 WARLTLLRT
+280 WARLTVLRT
-289 DFDEETA
+289 DFDEATA

-305 TPPEVDRALQGL
+305 TPDAVDRALQGL

-372 TGPDQISWYHTV
+372 TGPDQISWYHRIS
-384 ADTHL
+384 DTHL

-395 DHLLTHDVAAAQE
+395 DHLLAHDVTAAQE
-408 MAGRVGFFWA
+408 MAGLVGFFWA

-425 ARGYAQRALDAGP
+425 ARGYAQRALGAGP
-438 VDGPHRTRLQWVLGV
+438 VEGAHLTRLQWVLGV

-471 TAIALYDR
+471 TATALYDR
-479 DDEGM
+479 DDDGM

-499 RPAAALEAAERVL
+499 EPAAALEAAERVL

-518 RPDGA
+518 RAEGEPGSS
-523 PGEGV
+523 GEGEP
-528 AGGPEE
+528 GSSGEGM
-534 SGEPGAGEPGEPGG
+534 SGEPGASGDSEGSRPYGRSGEAGEPELSGGPGVPGASGEPGVPG
-548 PGAGKPGES
+548 
-557 AAGTGA
+557 
-563 DPVHGTDG
+563 
-571 GPVHGTDGDP
+571 
-581 APGTGTAPA
+581 
-590 PESDADPT
+590 
-598 PGTDADPDPDPA
+598 
-610 PVESAHRLRCRLI
+610 ESAHRLRCRLI
-623 TVFALTALGRLGESS
+623 TVFALTALGRLTESLP
-638 RAAAALRRSC
+638 AATALRRSC

-655 TRSYADYQLALIT
+655 TRSYADYQLALIA

-673 PADSAAHAR
+673 PEDSAAHAR
-682 AMLAGK
+682 DMLAGK

-697 ALGLDLLAA
+697 ALGLDILAA

-742 PVRETCELQ
+742 AVRENCELQ

-758 EAYQRAFERGQ
+758 EAYQLAFERGQ
-769 SDNAEVGLAAALT
+769 ADNAEVGLAAALQ
-782 SELHF
+782 SGLQP

>member
-1 MMTNVGFLPDET
+1 MMTKVGFLPDET

-26 DTALATRRMTTL
+26 ETALATRRMTTL
-38 IGSGGVGKTR
+38 IGPGGVGKTR
-48 LAVRAARAAADRYPD
+48 LALRAARAAADRYPD

-118 HLRTPCSHLL
+118 HLRAPCSHLL

-145 QPLDTRGEHV
+145 QPLGTRGEHA
-155 VRVPPLP
+155 VRIQPLP

-168 ALRLFEDR
+168 ALQLFEDR
-176 LRAGDPRAGLDAPGD
+176 LRAGDPRAELDAPGD

-231 FDAPAVAEDL
+231 FDAPVDAEDL

-280 WARLTLLRT
+280 WARLTVLRT

-305 TPPEVDRALQGL
+305 TPHEVDRALQGL
-317 VAQSVVQWD
+317 VAQSVVQRD

-341 MWLTELG
+341 MWLAELG
-348 EERAAADRHARSFLG
+348 EERAAADRHAKSFLG
-363 LARRAHDGW
+363 LARRAHEGW
-372 TGPDQISWYHTV
+372 TGPDQITWYHTV
-384 ADTHL
+384 ADAHL

-395 DHLLTHDVAAAQE
+395 DHLLAHDVAGAQE

-438 VDGPHRTRLQWVLGV
+438 VEGPHRTRLQWVLGI

-471 TAIALYDR
+471 TAIALYDH

-494 QLMTG
+494 QLMNG
-499 RPAAALEAAERVL
+499 EPAAALEAAERVL
-512 RMTEPG
+512 RMTETAP
-518 RPDGA
+518 PD
-523 PGEGV
+523 
-528 AGGPEE
+528 GGPEGRRATATDTASQPTASEPTASE
-534 SGEPGAGEPGEPGG
+534 STASEPGG
-548 PGAGKPGES
+548 DS
-557 AAGTGA
+557 A
-563 DPVHGTDG
+563 PL
-571 GPVHGTDGDP
+571 
-581 APGTGTAPA
+581 
-590 PESDADPT
+590 
-598 PGTDADPDPDPA
+598 
-610 PVESAHRLRCRLI
+610 ESAHRLRCRLI
-623 TVFALTALGRLGESS
+623 TVFALTALGRLTESG

-655 TRSYADYQLALIT
+655 TRSYADYQLALIA

-673 PADSAAHAR
+673 PEASAVHAR

-697 ALGLDLLAA
+697 ALGLDILAA

-769 SDNAEVGLAAALT
+769 ADNAEVGLAAALH
-782 SELHF
+782 SDLQL

>member
-1 MMTNVGFLPDET
+1 MMTKVGFLPEET

-26 DTALATRRMTTL
+26 GTALTTRRMTTL
-38 IGSGGVGKTR
+38 IGPGGVGKTR
-48 LAVRAARAAADRYPD
+48 LAVRAARAAAGRYPD

-69 LSPLYDDALLLPTV
+69 LSPLDDDALLLPTV

-105 SDKRLLLVLDSAE
+105 SDKNLLLVLDSAE
-118 HLRTPCSHLL
+118 HLRGPCSHLL
-128 AELLTT
+128 AELITT

-145 QPLDTRGEHV
+145 QPLGTRGEHV
-155 VRVPPLP
+155 VRIQPLP

-168 ALRLFEDR
+168 ALQLFEDR

-231 FDAPAVAEDL
+231 FDAPVDAEDL

-289 DFDEETA
+289 DFDEEVA

-305 TPPEVDRALQGL
+305 TRHEVDRALQGL
-317 VAQSVVQWD
+317 VAQSVVQRD

-341 MWLTELG
+341 MWLRELG

-363 LARRAHDGW
+363 LARRAHEGW
-372 TGPDQISWYHTV
+372 TGPDQITWYHTI

-395 DHLLTHDVAAAQE
+395 DHLLAHDVADAQE

-438 VDGPHRTRLQWVLGV
+438 VEGPHRTRLQWVLGV

-471 TAIALYDR
+471 TAIALYDH

-494 QLMTG
+494 QLMNG
-499 RPAAALEAAERVL
+499 EPAAALEAAERVL
-512 RMTEPG
+512 RMTETAPS
-518 RPDGA
+518 DGA
-523 PGEGV
+523 SPEPRTAAADTSEA
-528 AGGPEE
+528 AGG
-534 SGEPGAGEPGEPGG
+534 S
-548 PGAGKPGES
+548 
-557 AAGTGA
+557 
-563 DPVHGTDG
+563 GTDC
-571 GPVHGTDGDP
+571 D
-581 APGTGTAPA
+581 
-590 PESDADPT
+590 S
-598 PGTDADPDPDPA
+598 DPDSA

-623 TVFALTALGRLGESS
+623 TVFALTALGRLTESG
-638 RAAAALRRSC
+638 RAAATLRRSC
-648 ERGGEYW
+648 ELGGEYW
-655 TRSYADYQLALIT
+655 TRSYADYQLALIA

-673 PADSAAHAR
+673 PEDSATHAR

-697 ALGLDLLAA
+697 ALGLDILAA

-758 EAYQRAFERGQ
+758 AAYQRAFERGQ
-769 SDNAEVGLAAALT
+769 ADNAEVGLAAALH
-782 SELHF
+782 SGLQL

>member
-1 MMTNVGFLPDET
+1 MMTQVGFLPDET

-38 IGSGGVGKTR
+38 IGPGGVGKTR

-118 HLRTPCSHLL
+118 HLRGPCSHLL
-128 AELLTT
+128 AELITT

-155 VRVPPLP
+155 VRIQPLP

-176 LRAGDPRAGLDAPGD
+176 LRAADPNADLEAPGD

-231 FDAPAVAEDL
+231 FDAPVDAEDL

-280 WARLTLLRT
+280 WARLTVLRT
-289 DFDEETA
+289 DFDEATA

-305 TPPEVDRALQGL
+305 TPDAVDRALQGL

-372 TGPDQISWYHTV
+372 TGPDQISWYHRIS
-384 ADTHL
+384 DTHL

-395 DHLLTHDVAAAQE
+395 DHLLAHDVTAAQE
-408 MAGRVGFFWA
+408 MAGLVGFFWA

-425 ARGYAQRALDAGP
+425 ARGYAQRALGAGP
-438 VDGPHRTRLQWVLGV
+438 VEGAHLTRLQWVLGV

-471 TAIALYDR
+471 TATALYDR
-479 DDEGM
+479 DDDGM

-499 RPAAALEAAERVL
+499 EPAAALEAAERVL

-518 RPDGA
+518 SS
-523 PGEGV
+523 GEGV
-528 AGGPEE
+528 SGEPGASGDSGESRPYGGSGEAGEPELSGWPGVPGE
-534 SGEPGAGEPGEPGG
+534 SGEPGGSG
-548 PGAGKPGES
+548 
-557 AAGTGA
+557 
-563 DPVHGTDG
+563 
-571 GPVHGTDGDP
+571 
-581 APGTGTAPA
+581 
-590 PESDADPT
+590 
-598 PGTDADPDPDPA
+598 
-610 PVESAHRLRCRLI
+610 ESAHRLRCRLI
-623 TVFALTALGRLGESS
+623 TVFALTALGRLTESLP
-638 RAAAALRRSC
+638 AATALRRSC

-655 TRSYADYQLALIT
+655 TRSYADYQLALIA

-673 PADSAAHAR
+673 PEDSAAHAR
-682 AMLAGK
+682 DMLAGK

-697 ALGLDLLAA
+697 ALGLDILAA

-742 PVRETCELQ
+742 AVRENCELQ

-769 SDNAEVGLAAALT
+769 ADNAEVGLAAALQ
-782 SELHF
+782 SGLQP

>member
-1 MMTNVGFLPDET
+1 MMTKVGFLPDET

-26 DTALATRRMTTL
+26 ETALATRRMTTL
-38 IGSGGVGKTR
+38 IGPGGVGKTR
-48 LAVRAARAAADRYPD
+48 LALRAARAAADRYPD

-118 HLRTPCSHLL
+118 HLRAPCSHLL

-145 QPLDTRGEHV
+145 QPLGTRGEHA
-155 VRVPPLP
+155 VRIQPLP

-168 ALRLFEDR
+168 ALQLFEDR

-231 FDAPAVAEDL
+231 FDAPVDAEDL

-280 WARLTLLRT
+280 WARLTVLRT

-305 TPPEVDRALQGL
+305 TPHEVDRALQGL
-317 VAQSVVQWD
+317 VAQSVVQRD

-341 MWLTELG
+341 VWLAELG
-348 EERAAADRHARSFLG
+348 EERAAADRHAKSFLG
-363 LARRAHDGW
+363 LARRAHEGW
-372 TGPDQISWYHTV
+372 TGPDQITWYHTV
-384 ADTHL
+384 ADAHL

-395 DHLLTHDVAAAQE
+395 DHLLAHDVAGAQE

-438 VDGPHRTRLQWVLGV
+438 VEGPHRTRLQWVLGV

-471 TAIALYDR
+471 TAIALYDH

-494 QLMTG
+494 QLMNG
-499 RPAAALEAAERVL
+499 EPAAALEAAERVL
-512 RMTEPG
+512 RMTETAP
-518 RPDGA
+518 PD
-523 PGEGV
+523 
-528 AGGPEE
+528 GGPEGRRATATDTARDPAA
-534 SGEPGAGEPGEPGG
+534 SGPGASEPGACEPTASESGASESTASEPGG
-548 PGAGKPGES
+548 DS
-557 AAGTGA
+557 A
-563 DPVHGTDG
+563 PL
-571 GPVHGTDGDP
+571 
-581 APGTGTAPA
+581 
-590 PESDADPT
+590 
-598 PGTDADPDPDPA
+598 
-610 PVESAHRLRCRLI
+610 ESAHRLRCRLI
-623 TVFALTALGRLGESS
+623 TVFALTALGRLAESG

-655 TRSYADYQLALIT
+655 TRSYADYQLALIA

-673 PADSAAHAR
+673 PEASAVHAR

-697 ALGLDLLAA
+697 ALGLDILAA

-769 SDNAEVGLAAALT
+769 ADNAEVGLAAALH
-782 SELHF
+782 SDLQL

>member
-1 MMTNVGFLPDET
+1 MMTKVGFLPEET

-26 DTALATRRMTTL
+26 ETALVTRRMTTL
-38 IGSGGVGKTR
+38 IGPGGVGKTR

-118 HLRTPCSHLL
+118 HLRAPCSHLL

-145 QPLDTRGEHV
+145 QPLGTRGEHA
-155 VRVPPLP
+155 VRIQPLP

-168 ALRLFEDR
+168 ALQLFEDR
-176 LRAGDPRAGLDAPGD
+176 LRASDPHAGLDAPGD

-231 FDAPAVAEDL
+231 FDSPVDAEDL

-305 TPPEVDRALQGL
+305 TPHEVDRALQGL
-317 VAQSVVQWD
+317 VAQSVVQRD

-341 MWLTELG
+341 MWLAELG
-348 EERAAADRHARSFLG
+348 EEQAAADRHARSFLG

-372 TGPDQISWYHTV
+372 TGPDQVSWYHTV

-395 DHLLTHDVAAAQE
+395 DHLLAHDVAGAQE

-425 ARGYAQRALDAGP
+425 ARGYAQRALEAGP
-438 VDGPHRTRLQWVLGV
+438 VEGPHRTRLQWVLGV

-471 TAIALYDR
+471 TAIALYDH

-494 QLMTG
+494 QLMNG
-499 RPAAALEAAERVL
+499 EPAAALEAAERVL
-512 RMTEPG
+512 RMTETAP
-518 RPDGA
+518 PDGGTA
-523 PGEGV
+523 EQRATAFDTTSRPTT
-528 AGGPEE
+528 
-534 SGEPGAGEPGEPGG
+534 SEPGAS
-548 PGAGKPGES
+548 ES
-557 AAGTGA
+557 AA
-563 DPVHGTDG
+563 
-571 GPVHGTDGDP
+571 
-581 APGTGTAPA
+581 
-590 PESDADPT
+590 
-598 PGTDADPDPDPA
+598 PDPGGDA
-610 PVESAHRLRCRLI
+610 SPVESAHRLRCRLI
-623 TVFALTALGRLGESS
+623 TVFALTALGRLTESG

-655 TRSYADYQLALIT
+655 TRSYADYQLALIA

-673 PADSAAHAR
+673 PEASAAHAR

-697 ALGLDLLAA
+697 ALGLDILAA

-769 SDNAEVGLAAALT
+769 ADNAEVGLAAALQ
-782 SELHF
+782 SELQL

>member
-1 MMTNVGFLPDET
+1 MMTKVGFLPEET

-26 DTALATRRMTTL
+26 ETALATRRMTTL
-38 IGSGGVGKTR
+38 IGPGGVGKTR
-48 LAVRAARAAADRYPD
+48 LAVRAAREAADRYPD

-118 HLRTPCSHLL
+118 HLRAPCSHLL

-145 QPLDTRGEHV
+145 QPLGTRGEHA
-155 VRVPPLP
+155 VRIQPLP

-168 ALRLFEDR
+168 ALQLFEDR
-176 LRAGDPRAGLDAPGD
+176 LRAGDPRARLDAPGD

-231 FDAPAVAEDL
+231 FDAPVDAEGL
-241 TASRLDLLA
+241 AASRLDLLA

-263 TTIGWSHELCTP
+263 ATIGWSHELCTP

-305 TPPEVDRALQGL
+305 TPDGVDRALQGL
-317 VAQSVVQWD
+317 VAQSVVQRD

-341 MWLTELG
+341 MWLGELG
-348 EERAAADRHARSFLG
+348 EERAAADRHAASFLG

-372 TGPDQISWYHTV
+372 TGPDQISWYHKV

-395 DHLLTHDVAAAQE
+395 DHLLAHDVAGAQE

-425 ARGYAQRALDAGP
+425 ARSYAQKALDAGP
-438 VDGPHRTRLQWVLGV
+438 VEGPRRTRLQWVLGV

-471 TAIALYDR
+471 TAIALYDH

-494 QLMTG
+494 QLMNG
-499 RPAAALEAAERVL
+499 EPAAALEAAERVL
-512 RMTEPG
+512 RMTETVP
-518 RPDGA
+518 PDG
-523 PGEGV
+523 
-528 AGGPEE
+528 GPAEQR
-534 SGEPGAGEPGEPGG
+534 AT
-548 PGAGKPGES
+548 ARES
-557 AAGTGA
+557 AA
-563 DPVHGTDG
+563 P
-571 GPVHGTDGDP
+571 GPDGDP
-581 APGTGTAPA
+581 APL
-590 PESDADPT
+590 
-598 PGTDADPDPDPA
+598 
-610 PVESAHRLRCRLI
+610 ESAHRLRCRLI
-623 TVFALTALGRLGESS
+623 TVFALTALGRLAESG

-655 TRSYADYQLALIT
+655 TRSYADYQLALIA

-673 PADSAAHAR
+673 PEASAAHAR

-697 ALGLDLLAA
+697 ALGLDILAA

-742 PVRETCELQ
+742 PVREACELQ

-769 SDNAEVGLAAALT
+769 ADNAEVGLAAALQ
-782 SELHF
+782 SGLRL

>member
-1 MMTNVGFLPDET
+1 MMTQVGFLPDET

-38 IGSGGVGKTR
+38 IGPGGVGKTR

-118 HLRTPCSHLL
+118 HLRGPCSHLL
-128 AELLTT
+128 AELITT

-155 VRVPPLP
+155 VRIQPLP

-176 LRAGDPRAGLDAPGD
+176 LRAADPHADLEAPGD

-231 FDAPAVAEDL
+231 FDAPVDAEDL

-280 WARLTLLRT
+280 WARLTVLRT
-289 DFDEETA
+289 DFDEATA

-305 TPPEVDRALQGL
+305 TPDAVDRALQGL

-372 TGPDQISWYHTV
+372 TGPDQISWYHRIS
-384 ADTHL
+384 DTHL

-395 DHLLTHDVAAAQE
+395 DHLLAHDVTAAQE
-408 MAGRVGFFWA
+408 MAGLVGFFWA

-425 ARGYAQRALDAGP
+425 ARGYAQRALGAGP
-438 VDGPHRTRLQWVLGV
+438 VEGAHLTRLQWVLGV

-471 TAIALYDR
+471 TATALYDR
-479 DDEGM
+479 DDDGM

-499 RPAAALEAAERVL
+499 EPAAALEAAERVL

-518 RPDGA
+518 RAEGEPGA
-523 PGEGV
+523 SGEGEPGSSGEGV
-528 AGGPEE
+528 
-534 SGEPGAGEPGEPGG
+534 SGEPGASGDSGGSRPYGGSGEAGEPELSGGPGVPGASGEPGVPG
-548 PGAGKPGES
+548 
-557 AAGTGA
+557 
-563 DPVHGTDG
+563 
-571 GPVHGTDGDP
+571 
-581 APGTGTAPA
+581 
-590 PESDADPT
+590 
-598 PGTDADPDPDPA
+598 
-610 PVESAHRLRCRLI
+610 ESAHRLRCRLI
-623 TVFALTALGRLGESS
+623 TVFALTALGRLTESLP
-638 RAAAALRRSC
+638 AATALRRSC

-655 TRSYADYQLALIT
+655 TRSYADYQLALIA
-668 LLQGR
+668 LLQDR
-673 PADSAAHAR
+673 PEDSAAHAR
-682 AMLAGK
+682 DMLAGK

-697 ALGLDLLAA
+697 ALGLDILAA

-742 PVRETCELQ
+742 AVRENCELQ

-769 SDNAEVGLAAALT
+769 ADNAEVGLAAALQ
-782 SELHF
+782 SGLQP

>member
-1 MMTNVGFLPDET
+1 MMTKVGFLPEET

-26 DTALATRRMTTL
+26 DTALTTRRMTTL
-38 IGSGGVGKTR
+38 IGPGGVGKTR

-105 SDKRLLLVLDSAE
+105 SDKNLLLVLDSAE
-118 HLRTPCSHLL
+118 HLRGPCSHLL
-128 AELLTT
+128 AELITT

-145 QPLDTRGEHV
+145 QPLGTRGEHV
-155 VRVPPLP
+155 VRIQPLP

-168 ALRLFEDR
+168 ALQLFEDR

-231 FDAPAVAEDL
+231 FDAPVDAEDL

-289 DFDEETA
+289 DFDEEVA

-305 TPPEVDRALQGL
+305 TPHEVDRALQGL
-317 VAQSVVQWD
+317 VAQSVVQRD

-341 MWLTELG
+341 MWLRELG

-372 TGPDQISWYHTV
+372 TGPDQVSWYHTI

-395 DHLLTHDVAAAQE
+395 DHLLAHDVAGAQE

-438 VDGPHRTRLQWVLGV
+438 VEGPHRTRLQWVLGV

-471 TAIALYDR
+471 TAIALYDH

-494 QLMTG
+494 QLMNG
-499 RPAAALEAAERVL
+499 EPAAALEAAERVL
-512 RMTEPG
+512 RMTETAPS
-518 RPDGA
+518 DGA
-523 PGEGV
+523 YPEPRTAAADTSEA
-528 AGGPEE
+528 AGG
-534 SGEPGAGEPGEPGG
+534 
-548 PGAGKPGES
+548 
-557 AAGTGA
+557 
-563 DPVHGTDG
+563 
-571 GPVHGTDGDP
+571 
-581 APGTGTAPA
+581 
-590 PESDADPT
+590 SDADL
-598 PGTDADPDPDPA
+598 DSDPA

-623 TVFALTALGRLGESS
+623 TVFALTALGRLTESG
-638 RAAAALRRSC
+638 RAAATLRRSC
-648 ERGGEYW
+648 ELGGEYW
-655 TRSYADYQLALIT
+655 TRSYADYQLALIA

-673 PADSAAHAR
+673 PEDSATHAR

-697 ALGLDLLAA
+697 ALGLDILAA

-742 PVRETCELQ
+742 AVRETCELQ

-758 EAYQRAFERGQ
+758 AAYQRAFERGQ
-769 SDNAEVGLAAALT
+769 ADNAEVGLAAALH
-782 SELHF
+782 SGLQL